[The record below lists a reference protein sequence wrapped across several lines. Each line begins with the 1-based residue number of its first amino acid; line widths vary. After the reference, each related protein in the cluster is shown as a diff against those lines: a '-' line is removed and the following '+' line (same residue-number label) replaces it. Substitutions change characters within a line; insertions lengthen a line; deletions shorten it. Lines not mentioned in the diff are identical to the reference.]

1 MGTYR
6 PLYSLRVEHDYYDNL
21 ACRALAFRLKAGGVD
36 LCRRRGLLFR
46 QTAVNEW
53 TLLYDCD
60 SAGVDTSSDK
70 VEAELCI
77 TDPAF
82 VLFTDWAALRP
93 ENAYTLELP
102 ASRDTVEATEAI
114 RESAD
119 RRRIGSGFCSV
130 SILMTEKILAAAQ
143 ISVSG
148 GNAID
153 IQGNASPTIHVKGN
167 DNEVSSSDGA
177 GIYVAGSSTVT
188 ITGRDRNDVLTAQAG
203 GDAAGI
209 GGCNNNQDCGS
220 INISNVTVIARGSQM
235 SSISPGIGSTSTN
248 QCGQITI
255 DNATV
260 HAYGKGAS
268 NTAECPAIGTGIAT
282 SLAYGTTLPTV
293 IIRNGAE
300 VHAHRGGGSADYIGY
315 PFVLGSSTGAASAI
329 NPGAGGSITGSTVYC
344 YTGDTLDKT
353 VE

>member
-143 ISVSG
+143 KEKHKTCTLRFHAPQCKWEYLLVPDG
-148 GNAID
+148 VHAVQD
-153 IQGNASPTIHVKGN
+153 IQSIRAGSASHRFTGGCPHEGTLCLQAQGVLVCNRKRTQ
-167 DNEVSSSDGA
+167 A
-177 GIYVAGSSTVT
+177 GIAQVRPA
-188 ITGRDRNDVLTAQAG
+188 TGTGQVPGCGTGPAQAG
-203 GDAAGI
+203 LL
-209 GGCNNNQDCGS
+209 S
-220 INISNVTVIARGSQM
+220 LIN
-235 SSISPGIGSTSTN
+235 
-248 QCGQITI
+248 
-255 DNATV
+255 
-260 HAYGKGAS
+260 
-268 NTAECPAIGTGIAT
+268 
-282 SLAYGTTLPTV
+282 
-293 IIRNGAE
+293 
-300 VHAHRGGGSADYIGY
+300 
-315 PFVLGSSTGAASAI
+315 
-329 NPGAGGSITGSTVYC
+329 
-344 YTGDTLDKT
+344 
-353 VE
+353 

>member
-60 SAGVDTSSDK
+60 SAGMDTSSDK

-102 ASRDTVEATEAI
+102 ASRDTVEAAEAI

-143 ISVSG
+143 KEKHKTCTLRFHAPQCKWELYIQYELYLCLKLRYFLVISSFWRSLVAWPPFWYMNGSG
-148 GNAID
+148 CAKLRLKR
-153 IQGNASPTIHVKGN
+153 QT
-167 DNEVSSSDGA
+167 
-177 GIYVAGSSTVT
+177 
-188 ITGRDRNDVLTAQAG
+188 
-203 GDAAGI
+203 
-209 GGCNNNQDCGS
+209 
-220 INISNVTVIARGSQM
+220 
-235 SSISPGIGSTSTN
+235 
-248 QCGQITI
+248 
-255 DNATV
+255 
-260 HAYGKGAS
+260 
-268 NTAECPAIGTGIAT
+268 
-282 SLAYGTTLPTV
+282 
-293 IIRNGAE
+293 
-300 VHAHRGGGSADYIGY
+300 
-315 PFVLGSSTGAASAI
+315 
-329 NPGAGGSITGSTVYC
+329 
-344 YTGDTLDKT
+344 
-353 VE
+353 

>member
-77 TDPAF
+77 TDLAF

-119 RRRIGSGFCSV
+119 RRRIGSGS
-130 SILMTEKILAAAQ
+130 
-143 ISVSG
+143 SG
-148 GNAID
+148 SCGD
-153 IQGNASPTIHVKGN
+153 W
-167 DNEVSSSDGA
+167 DA
-177 GIYVAGSSTVT
+177 GIL
-188 ITGRDRNDVLTAQAG
+188 R
-203 GDAAGI
+203 
-209 GGCNNNQDCGS
+209 
-220 INISNVTVIARGSQM
+220 
-235 SSISPGIGSTSTN
+235 
-248 QCGQITI
+248 
-255 DNATV
+255 
-260 HAYGKGAS
+260 
-268 NTAECPAIGTGIAT
+268 
-282 SLAYGTTLPTV
+282 
-293 IIRNGAE
+293 
-300 VHAHRGGGSADYIGY
+300 
-315 PFVLGSSTGAASAI
+315 
-329 NPGAGGSITGSTVYC
+329 
-344 YTGDTLDKT
+344 
-353 VE
+353 

>member
-93 ENAYTLELP
+93 ENVYTLELP
-102 ASRDTVEATEAI
+102 ASRDTVEAAEAI

-143 ISVSG
+143 KEKHKTCTLRFHAPQCKWEYLLVPRDGGSPDPRQCRMEEQGGTLAFTPFKTFKAYGLEVLRTVSQE
-148 GNAID
+148 AVPMKEHY
-153 IQGNASPTIHVKGN
+153 ACKLKVF
-167 DNEVSSSDGA
+167 
-177 GIYVAGSSTVT
+177 SST
-188 ITGRDRNDVLTAQAG
+188 L
-203 GDAAGI
+203 
-209 GGCNNNQDCGS
+209 
-220 INISNVTVIARGSQM
+220 
-235 SSISPGIGSTSTN
+235 
-248 QCGQITI
+248 
-255 DNATV
+255 
-260 HAYGKGAS
+260 
-268 NTAECPAIGTGIAT
+268 
-282 SLAYGTTLPTV
+282 
-293 IIRNGAE
+293 
-300 VHAHRGGGSADYIGY
+300 GGGRRQ
-315 PFVLGSSTGAASAI
+315 VL
-329 NPGAGGSITGSTVYC
+329 
-344 YTGDTLDKT
+344 LR
-353 VE
+353 

>member
-102 ASRDTVEATEAI
+102 AIRRQKAYRQRLLFGKHPDDGENPCSCTE
-114 RESAD
+114 RKTQD
-119 RRRIGSGFCSV
+119 
-130 SILMTEKILAAAQ
+130 LH
-143 ISVSG
+143 
-148 GNAID
+148 
-153 IQGNASPTIHVKGN
+153 ASFP
-167 DNEVSSSDGA
+167 
-177 GIYVAGSSTVT
+177 
-188 ITGRDRNDVLTAQAG
+188 
-203 GDAAGI
+203 
-209 GGCNNNQDCGS
+209 
-220 INISNVTVIARGSQM
+220 
-235 SSISPGIGSTSTN
+235 
-248 QCGQITI
+248 
-255 DNATV
+255 
-260 HAYGKGAS
+260 
-268 NTAECPAIGTGIAT
+268 CPAMQMGIPA
-282 SLAYGTTLPTV
+282 
-293 IIRNGAE
+293 GAP
-300 VHAHRGGGSADYIGY
+300 RWRQ
-315 PFVLGSSTGAASAI
+315 P
-329 NPGAGGSITGSTVYC
+329 
-344 YTGDTLDKT
+344 
-353 VE
+353 